1 MTIYA
6 LDLAKRQKKATLK
19 DLRSVNRV
27 LKKVHKKESK
37 VKFKKIGNREDL
49 CLVGVCDASYQ
60 FYDNS
65 VGGDL
70 LLLGNKKT
78 DAASPIYWKSG
89 VILKVC
95 TSPKAADTRA
105 VMRLVDDWTSLAR
118 QVSQLLNIPVKTSVY

>member
-1 MTIYA
+1 MLTREELKLLRKSVGKLNWLATNTRPDTAIYA

-70 LLLGNKKT
+70 LMLENKKT
-78 DAASPIYWKSG
+78 DAASPIYWKSS
-89 VILKVC
+89 VI
-95 TSPKAADTRA
+95 
-105 VMRLVDDWTSLAR
+105 
-118 QVSQLLNIPVKTSVY
+118 